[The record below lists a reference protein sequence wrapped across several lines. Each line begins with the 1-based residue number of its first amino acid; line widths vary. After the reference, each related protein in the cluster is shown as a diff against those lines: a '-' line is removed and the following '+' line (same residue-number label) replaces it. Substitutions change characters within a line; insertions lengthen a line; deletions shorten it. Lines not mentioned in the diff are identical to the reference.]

1 MSEQDRKRITSV
13 MLSLDML
20 TDIQSLADYRGSSQ
34 SDVIR
39 TLLAAG
45 LAKSKQRN
53 DLARHKLP
61 KRFSKRI
68 KGRASN

>member
-1 MSEQDRKRITSV
+1 
-13 MLSLDML
+13 MLSQSML

-39 TLLAAG
+39 TLLEAG
-45 LAKSKQRN
+45 LSKQKQRN

-61 KRFSKRI
+61 QRFPKRI
-68 KGRASN
+68 KGRAKS